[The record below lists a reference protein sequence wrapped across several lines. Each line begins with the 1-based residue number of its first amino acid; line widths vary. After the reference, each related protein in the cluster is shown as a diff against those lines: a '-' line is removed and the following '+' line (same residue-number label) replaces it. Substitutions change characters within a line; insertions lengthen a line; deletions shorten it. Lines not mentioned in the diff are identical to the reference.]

1 MATRARAPA
10 GRRRPPGSA
19 VGPVALLITL
29 GLLLP
34 SPSAAQPADDSGVSL
49 ALLELHELVNE
60 HRRAAGCEALL
71 WHEPTARVA
80 EAHSRDMATRDFFD
94 HLTPEGTDLS
104 RRLVAG
110 GVRWRGS
117 IAENI
122 ALTAQGPEIVIELW
136 VDSPPHRANLE
147 NCIFTHQGLGV
158 FRDRW
163 TQVLIERPR
172 G

>member
-1 MATRARAPA
+1 MVARAGA
-10 GRRRPPGSA
+10 TAKRRRALGSGLA
-19 VGPVALLITL
+19 PLLITL
-29 GLLLP
+29 AALLP
-34 SPSAAQPADDSGVSL
+34 SPSAAQTADESGVSL
-49 ALLELHELVNE
+49 PLSELHELVNE
-60 HRRAAGCEALL
+60 HRRTAGCDALQ

-104 RRLVAG
+104 RRLVAD

-122 ALTAQGPEIVIELW
+122 ALTVQGPEIVIELW

-163 TQVLIERPR
+163 TQVLVERPR

>member
-1 MATRARAPA
+1 MATRT
-10 GRRRPPGSA
+10 G
-19 VGPVALLITL
+19 ALLIIL
-29 GLLLP
+29 GFLVP
-34 SPSAAQPADDSGVSL
+34 SYSAAQPTDTTVVSV
-49 ALLELHELVNE
+49 ALSELHHLVNE
-60 HRRAAGCEALL
+60 VRLAAGCEALR

-80 EAHSRDMATRDFFD
+80 EAHSKDMATRDYFD

-104 RRLVAG
+104 RRLLAG
-110 GVRWRGS
+110 GVSWRGS

-122 ALTAQGPEIVIELW
+122 ALTVRGPEIVVELW

-147 NCIFTHQGLGV
+147 DCSFTHQGLGV

-163 TQVLIERPR
+163 TQVLIERP